1 MWLAKAFTHI
11 LCFIKCSAKHL
22 FPNALPLLTYKSI
35 LPYIYIFVKLFYI
48 LLKNY
53 KIHSFSDK
61 RVGVKPDMPCDKI
74 SLFFERLPRTRK
86 SWLRTTCSDFWENQ
100 SSFSPPLLRFRQF
113 LRRGAAKYSTNALWL
128 LSKAVKQAAKSE
140 PVFFKYGRT
149 ITACFTAGS
158 VFPELAPF

>member
-1 MWLAKAFTHI
+1 MLRKAFIPQCSPSFNLQIYFTIYLHI
-11 LCFIKCSAKHL
+11 CQA
-22 FPNALPLLTYKSI
+22 
-35 LPYIYIFVKLFYI
+35 FYI

-74 SLFFERLPRTRK
+74 SLFFERLPRTRR

-113 LRRGAAKYSTNALWL
+113 LRRGAAKYSTKALWL

-140 PVFFKYGRT
+140 PLFFKYGRT

-158 VFPELAPF
+158 VFPELVPF